1 MVNTKIEIFKE
12 KKRGAQHKGREI
24 GGNWGR
30 EEGVWGRKTSNS
42 ALLTMPKPLT
52 V

>member
-30 EEGVWGRKTSNS
+30 EEGVWGKGRGTWVEGE
-42 ALLTMPKPLT
+42 KPRT
-52 V
+52 G